1 MNKKGLFFVSTILI
15 LSLLVVIWYA
25 FYFRSNREIKLMK
38 EGERIVNKV
47 EEYKKTNDRLPNSLS
62 EIGIEEREGFNV
74 LYYYKRDSINYTVSF
89 PISAEK
95 HKFYYS
101 DSKKWEDGYR
111 DMK

>member
-1 MNKKGLFFVSTILI
+1 MNTIKNLLLRVTII
-15 LSLLVVIWYA
+15 LSFIGLGCSSCHI
-25 FYFRSNREIKLMK
+25 SNREVRLMNEGKEIIKK
-38 EGERIVNKV
+38 IED
-47 EEYKKTNDRLPNSLS
+47 YKKKHNKLPGSLS
-62 EIGIEEREGFNV
+62 DMGIEEQDGMDV

-101 DSKKWEDGYR
+101 DSKKWEEGYR

>member
-1 MNKKGLFFVSTILI
+1 M
-15 LSLLVVIWYA
+15 
-25 FYFRSNREIKLMK
+25 REGK
-38 EGERIVNKV
+38 EIINKV
-47 EEYKKTNDRLPNSLS
+47 EEYKKVNNRLPNSLS
-62 EIGIEEREGFNV
+62 DMGIEEHDGMDA

-101 DSKKWEDGYR
+101 DSQKWEDGYR